1 MTHLYDKLARIFY
14 NLAYRALL
22 CIWFV
27 TRPTVHGVY
36 VAVWH
41 EKMLLIIKNS
51 YRKRYTL
58 PCGRIK
64 QGEELAEAAVRELA
78 EEVGLVLEKD
88 RLTFV
93 GEYVGKFK
101 HATDIGHFF
110 EVEMTELP
118 EIKVDN
124 REVVRAEFMSL
135 EEVARLNLSPTVN
148 TWLNNR

>member
-1 MTHLYDKLARIFY
+1 MTYLYDKLARILY
-14 NLAYRALL
+14 NLAYRTLL
-22 CIWFV
+22 CIWFI
-27 TRPTVHGVY
+27 TRPTIHGVY

-41 EKMLLIIKNS
+41 KKKLLIIKNS
-51 YRKRYTL
+51 YRKQFTL

-78 EEVGLVLEKD
+78 EEVGLALEKE

-93 GEYVGKFK
+93 GEYVGHFK

-124 REVVRAEFMSL
+124 REVVRAEFMSP
-135 EEVARLNLSPTVN
+135 EKVAQLNLSPTVN
-148 TWLNNR
+148 TWLNIR

>member
-1 MTHLYDKLARIFY
+1 MTHLYDKLVRVFY
-14 NLAYRALL
+14 NLAYRTILFF
-22 CIWFV
+22 WFF

-36 VAVWH
+36 VAVWYN
-41 EKMLLIIKNS
+41 EKLLIVKNS

-78 EEVGLVLEKD
+78 EEVGLVLEKNQ
-88 RLTFV
+88 LTLV
-93 GEYVGKFK
+93 GEYAGKFK
-101 HATDIGHFF
+101 YATDIGHFF

-118 EIKVDN
+118 EIQVDN

-135 EEVARLNLSPTVN
+135 EEVAQLNLSPTVV
-148 TWLNNR
+148 TWLNSR